1 MTDAI
6 ALPDGPALTTLL
18 VKMLATAAFV
28 IVIALLSE
36 RAGPFLAAMM
46 ASLPIY
52 TGPIYLF
59 LAFEHGPEYLAQM
72 AIGSTAI
79 AAATPVFAIVYCILA
94 LRLGMAA
101 SLSGALLAW
110 ALSALAIRSHVWSL
124 PEALLLCLV
133 VFAVALPAARAFTRI
148 GAVRQAPRRWTDLP
162 LRAALVAILVGV
174 VTTLSAHVPPMMT
187 GIMSVVPIIFSSLIL
202 VLHPRIGGPAT
213 AALMAHSI
221 SGFIGMITAFSV
233 IHLTIERI
241 GTAPALLI
249 GLGICIAW
257 NLTLIFARHGVG
269 WLRR

>member
-1 MTDAI
+1 MTEAL
-6 ALPDGPALTTLL
+6 ALPEGPALTALL
-18 VKMLATAAFV
+18 ARMLGTAAFV

-59 LAFEHGPEYLAQM
+59 LAFEHGPGYLAQM
-72 AIGSTAI
+72 AVGSTAI

-94 LRLGMAA
+94 LRFGMGV
-101 SLSGALLAW
+101 SLSVALVAW
-110 ALSALAIRSHVWSL
+110 ALSALAIRSHAWTL
-124 PEALLLCLV
+124 PQALLLCLV
-133 VFAVALPAARAFTRI
+133 VFAIALPAARAFTRI
-148 GAVRQAPRRWTDLP
+148 GAVPRAPRRWTDLP
-162 LRAALVAILVGV
+162 LRAALVALLVGI
-174 VTTLSAHVPPMMT
+174 VTTISAHVPPMVT

-221 SGFIGMITAFSV
+221 SGFVGMITAFSV
-233 IHLTIERI
+233 IHLTIEWI
-241 GTAPALLI
+241 GTWPALTI
-249 GLGICIAW
+249 GLAICIAW
-257 NLTLIFARHGVG
+257 NLLLIFARHGLG

>member
-1 MTDAI
+1 VTDAI
-6 ALPDGPALTTLL
+6 ALPDGPALTALL
-18 VKMLATAAFV
+18 VRMLGTATFV
-28 IVIALLSE
+28 IVVALLSE

-59 LAFEHGPEYLAQM
+59 LAFEHGPDYLAQM
-72 AIGSTAI
+72 AVGSTAI

-94 LRLGMAA
+94 LRFGLGI
-101 SLSGALLAW
+101 SLSSALLAW
-110 ALSALAIRSHVWSL
+110 ALAALAIRSHAWSL
-124 PEALLLCLV
+124 PEALLLCLL
-133 VFAVALPAARAFTRI
+133 VFAVALPAARAFTRVD
-148 GAVRQAPRRWTDLP
+148 AVARAPRRWTDLP
-162 LRAALVAILVGV
+162 LRAALVALLVGI
-174 VTTLSAHVPPMMT
+174 VTTISAHVPPMVT

-221 SGFIGMITAFSV
+221 GGLVGMIAAFSV

-241 GTAPALLI
+241 GTWPALLI
-249 GLGICIAW
+249 GLSICVAW
-257 NLTLIFARHGVG
+257 NLLLIFVRHGFG